1 MARGKAISVK
11 IRKEKVINALEVKLA
26 TVKADKANEKVNE
39 GKYEKEMEKWKK
51 ELVKFA
57 TANFTKAENVRT
69 NYRSWNNT
77 LNIDFDLTITGQDI
91 PKEPEREGN
100 VMHDHTYKEI
110 VEEIENAIR
119 ILQMSDEEV
128 INTSTYN
135 SIARY
140 LQLANP
146 T

>member
-26 TVKADKANEKVNE
+26 TVKTDKANEKVNE
-39 GKYEKEMEKWKK
+39 EKYEKAKEKWQKDLIK
-51 ELVKFA
+51 IA
-57 TANFTKAENVRT
+57 TARFAEAKDVRV
-69 NYRSWNNT
+69 NYRSWNST
-77 LNIDFDLTITGQDI
+77 LNVDFDLTMSEKDI
-91 PKEPEREGN
+91 PKEPEREGY
-100 VMHDHTYKEI
+100 VMRDHEYKDM

-140 LQLANP
+140 L
-146 T
+146 

>member
-26 TVKADKANEKVNE
+26 TVKTDKANEKVNE
-39 GKYEKEMEKWKK
+39 EKYEKAKEKWQKDLIK
-51 ELVKFA
+51 IAIARFA
-57 TANFTKAENVRT
+57 EAKDVRA
-69 NYRSWNNT
+69 NYRSWNST
-77 LNIDFDLTITGQDI
+77 LNVDFDLTMSEKDI
-91 PKEPEREGN
+91 PKEPEREGY
-100 VMHDHTYKEI
+100 VMRDHEYKDM

-140 LQLANP
+140 L
-146 T
+146 

>member
-39 GKYEKEMEKWKK
+39 GKYEKELEKWRKD
-51 ELVKFA
+51 LVKIA
-57 TANFTKAENVRT
+57 TANFAKAENVRT

-77 LNIDFDLTITGQDI
+77 LNIDFDLTLTGKDI

-100 VMHDHTYKEI
+100 VMRDHEYKEI

-140 LQLANP
+140 L
-146 T
+146 

>member
-26 TVKADKANEKVNE
+26 TVKTDKANEKVNE
-39 GKYEKEMEKWKK
+39 EKYEKAKEKWQKDLIK
-51 ELVKFA
+51 IA
-57 TANFTKAENVRT
+57 TARFAEAKDVRV
-69 NYRSWNNT
+69 NYRSWNST
-77 LNIDFDLTITGQDI
+77 LNVDFDLTMSEKDI
-91 PKEPEREGN
+91 PKEPEREGYI
-100 VMHDHTYKEI
+100 MRDHEYKDM

-140 LQLANP
+140 L
-146 T
+146 

>member
-26 TVKADKANEKVNE
+26 TVKTDKANEKVNE
-39 GKYEKEMEKWKK
+39 EKYEKAKEKWQKDLIK
-51 ELVKFA
+51 IATTRFA
-57 TANFTKAENVRT
+57 EAKDVRV
-69 NYRSWNNT
+69 NYRSWNST
-77 LNIDFDLTITGQDI
+77 LNVDFDLIMSEKDI

-100 VMHDHTYKEI
+100 LMRDHEYKEI

-140 LQLANP
+140 L
-146 T
+146 

>member
-26 TVKADKANEKVNE
+26 TVKTDKANEKVNE
-39 GKYEKEMEKWKK
+39 EKYEKAKEKWQKDLIK
-51 ELVKFA
+51 IA
-57 TANFTKAENVRT
+57 TARFAEAKDVRV
-69 NYRSWNNT
+69 NYRSWNST
-77 LNIDFDLTITGQDI
+77 LNVDFDLTMSEKDI

-140 LQLANP
+140 L
-146 T
+146 

>member
-26 TVKADKANEKVNE
+26 TVKANKANEKVIE
-39 GKYEKEMEKWKK
+39 GKYEKELEKWKK
-51 ELVKFA
+51 DLVKIATVNFA
-57 TANFTKAENVRT
+57 KAENVRT

-77 LNIDFDLTITGQDI
+77 LNIDFDLTLTGEDI

-100 VMHDHTYKEI
+100 VMRDHEYKEI

-140 LQLANP
+140 L
-146 T
+146 